1 MKDGFK
7 TKLDPIF
14 YPESVAII
22 GASNNF
28 AKWGSFITAH
38 MIVGGYLGKIYPIN
52 PKKDTIYGRKAYKN
66 IADVPGKVDLAII
79 TTPAKT
85 VFNVVKECIE
95 KKVGGIVVVTS
106 GFSETDEEG
115 IKFEREL
122 AELLEKAKI
131 PMVGPNTMGVMCTQ
145 KRLFSIGAPLY
156 PHRGDISFMSQS
168 GNLGNQMLEWAEM
181 HSVGMGKFVG
191 SGNEALLKKSD
202 FLRYFKDDPDTKVIL
217 LYVEGVEEGEKFL
230 EIAQET
236 TKRKPIVALKGGRT
250 EAGGVAARSHTG
262 SLAGD
267 SEIIT
272 SAFRQAGIIEART
285 PTDMLDYSMA
295 LDNLPLPKG
304 DRVGIITLGG
314 GWGVVTSDNVVEC
327 GLTVAKLGKKV
338 IDKLDKILPPF
349 WSKRNPVD
357 LVGQINP
364 EAYVQSVEA
373 VTSSDDVDAVICLG
387 IVGVSSMG
395 IRSFAASATAA
406 DLDNIEYAIRQA
418 QGRLASI
425 ERSFLDKVNELM
437 NEYKKPIINVSLYAG
452 GRRERYQSR
461 TGYSEVVYSTPE
473 KAVQSLAAMYEY
485 YKYLSGHGITELKGF
500 L

>member
-1 MKDGFK
+1 
-7 TKLDPIF
+7 
-14 YPESVAII
+14 
-22 GASNNF
+22 
-28 AKWGSFITAH
+28 
-38 MIVGGYLGKIYPIN
+38 
-52 PKKDTIYGRKAYKN
+52 
-66 IADVPGKVDLAII
+66 
-79 TTPAKT
+79 
-85 VFNVVKECIE
+85 
-95 KKVGGIVVVTS
+95 
-106 GFSETDEEG
+106 
-115 IKFEREL
+115 
-122 AELLEKAKI
+122 
-131 PMVGPNTMGVMCTQ
+131 
-145 KRLFSIGAPLY
+145 
-156 PHRGDISFMSQS
+156 
-168 GNLGNQMLEWAEM
+168 MLEWAEM
-181 HSVGMGKFVG
+181 HSVGMGKFIG

-217 LYVEGVEEGEKFL
+217 LYIEGIEEGEKFL
-230 EIAQET
+230 EIAREI
-236 TKRKPIVALKGGRT
+236 TKKKPIVALKGGRT

-267 SEIIT
+267 SEVIT

-327 GLTVAKLGKKV
+327 GLTVAELGKKV
-338 IDKLDKILPPF
+338 IGKLDKILPPF

-406 DLDNIEYAIRQA
+406 DLDNIEYALRQA
-418 QGRLASI
+418 QGRLATI
-425 ERSFLDKVNELM
+425 ERNFLDKVNELM
-437 NEYKKPIINVSLYAG
+437 NDYKKPIINVSLYAG
-452 GRRERYQSR
+452 GRRDRYQSR

-485 YKYLSGHGITELKGF
+485 YRYLSGHGITELKGF